1 MNITILNDTDD
12 AFGDNAEARVGAT
25 PDIVK
30 SYVAAGHKVIVVK
43 NAGKYANHYDD
54 DYKAAGASISA
65 SNKVASKNADLVLS
79 ITGKDAKFV
88 AGLKRGAGITGL
100 MNPTDNPKYAQACA
114 KANVTAFALEYIP
127 RISRAQSMDV
137 LSSQSNLSG
146 YRAVV
151 EGASIY
157 GRAMP
162 MMMTAAG
169 TIAPAKCFIMGVGVA
184 GLQAIATARRLGAVT
199 TATDVRPATKE
210 QVASLGA
217 KFIAVENEEFKEAE
231 TAGGYAKQMS
241 PEYQKLQAEL
251 TASHIAKQDIVIT
264 TALIPGRAA
273 PILVTKSMIANMRP
287 GSVLVDLAAER
298 GGNVEGAVAGK
309 IVETK
314 NGVKIVGLLNWP
326 SRLASDSSAMFAK
339 NLKNFIPLVTAE
351 DGSYAPDWDDEI
363 IQGCALTR
371 DGKVIHERLKG

>member
-1 MNITILNDTDD
+1 LNITILNDTDD